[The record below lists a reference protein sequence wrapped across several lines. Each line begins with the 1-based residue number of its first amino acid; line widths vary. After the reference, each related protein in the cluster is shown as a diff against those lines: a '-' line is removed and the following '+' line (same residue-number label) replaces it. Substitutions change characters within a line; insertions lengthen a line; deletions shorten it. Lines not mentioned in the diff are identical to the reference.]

1 MAYPR
6 SLPPSLRANEGMS
19 CPACDHACPTGA
31 EACPACALDLS
42 NGIRRRSLLAGR
54 YEVLGLLGAGAV
66 ATVYRALD
74 RQQDTYVAVKVFRP
88 DVRRTPQNDGT
99 FRADLTVAQRI
110 RHQNFCSILDC
121 GEHAGLLFLVMECV
135 SGPNLKQR
143 LKDRG
148 ARGGLGLDEAFDL
161 GVQLAAGLQAV
172 HEARLLHQDIKPQN
186 VVVDERGL
194 ARLMDMDVAKRW
206 GSPSSITIT
215 AVGQLFA
222 AAEYVSPEQVRG
234 VTCDARSD
242 VYSLGC
248 VLYEMFTGHPP
259 YRAATKVATALKH
272 VHEPIPL
279 EGTRARHVPEA
290 MLPVLRKVLA
300 KNPARRYPTA
310 RALASALALARTMSG
325 APPRMPPK
333 ADDHEPLPV
342 LLGALN
348 PVDATIRFDLADLKP
363 TDPANRRA
371 IPVLLQALEG
381 IGDTPAPE
389 EAPLEVLLED
399 DVLPEPVNFGPEGNG
414 AGDDEAPVTFVGNP
428 GSIAILIEALREKD
442 GNVRA
447 KAARALG
454 GMGPAA
460 KEAIPVL
467 LTALQDREAHVRW
480 DAARAL
486 GQIGAAAAEGLAAAV
501 NDKDPV
507 VRQIAADALKLIIRR
522 KRENQSAE

>member
-1 MAYPR
+1 
-6 SLPPSLRANEGMS
+6 MS
-19 CPACDHACPTGA
+19 CPACDHACPAGA
-31 EACPACALDLS
+31 DACPSCALDLS

-88 DVRRTPQNDGT
+88 DVRRSPQNDGS
-99 FRADLTVAQRI
+99 FRADLTIAQRI

-135 SGPNLKQR
+135 SGPSLKQR

-148 ARGGLGLDEAFDL
+148 ARGGLGLDRPSTW
-161 GVQLAAGLQAV
+161 GCSSRRGCKPCT
-172 HEARLLHQDIKPQN
+172 RSGLLHQDVKPQN

-222 AAEYVSPEQVRG
+222 AAEYLSPEHVRG
-234 VTCDARSD
+234 VKCDARSD

-248 VLYEMFTGHPP
+248 VLFEMFTGHPP

-279 EGTRARHVPEA
+279 EGTRSRHVPEA

-325 APPRMPPK
+325 APPRCPGRPPTTSRC
-333 ADDHEPLPV
+333 PYC
-342 LLGALN
+342 
-348 PVDATIRFDLADLKP
+348 
-363 TDPANRRA
+363 
-371 IPVLLQALEG
+371 
-381 IGDTPAPE
+381 
-389 EAPLEVLLED
+389 
-399 DVLPEPVNFGPEGNG
+399 
-414 AGDDEAPVTFVGNP
+414 
-428 GSIAILIEALREKD
+428 S
-442 GNVRA
+442 
-447 KAARALG
+447 
-454 GMGPAA
+454 
-460 KEAIPVL
+460 
-467 LTALQDREAHVRW
+467 
-480 DAARAL
+480 
-486 GQIGAAAAEGLAAAV
+486 GL
-501 NDKDPV
+501 
-507 VRQIAADALKLIIRR
+507 
-522 KRENQSAE
+522 

>member
-1 MAYPR
+1 
-6 SLPPSLRANEGMS
+6 MS
-19 CPACDHACPTGA
+19 CPACDHACPPGA
-31 EACPACALDLS
+31 EACPGCGLDVS
-42 NGIRRRSLLAGR
+42 NGMRRRTVVAGR
-54 YEVLGLLGAGAV
+54 YEILSLLGAGSV

-74 RQQDTYVAVKVFRP
+74 RQQDTYAALKVFRP
-88 DVRRTPQNDGT
+88 DLRRSPQNDGV
-99 FRADLTVAQRI
+99 FRTDLSVAQRI

-121 GEHAGLLFLVMECV
+121 GEHAGLLFLVMEVV
-135 SGPNLKQR
+135 SGPSLKQC
-143 LKDRG
+143 LKE
-148 ARGGLGLDEAFDL
+148 RGGRNGLALDEAFDL
-161 GVQLAAGLQAV
+161 GGQLAAGLQAV
-172 HEARLLHQDIKPQN
+172 RETGLLHQDIKPQN
-186 VVVDERGL
+186 VIVDERGL
-194 ARLMDMDVAKRW
+194 LRLLDMDVTKRG
-206 GSPSSITIT
+206 GSPSAITIT

-234 VTCDARSD
+234 VECDLRSD

-279 EGTRARHVPEA
+279 EGARARHLPEA
-290 MLPVLRKVLA
+290 MVPVLRKALA

-325 APPRMPPK
+325 APPPLPPK
-333 ADDHEPLPV
+333 TAEHQPLPV

-348 PVDATIRFDLADLKP
+348 PVDATIRFDIADLETK
-363 TDPANRRA
+363 DPAERRA

-381 IGDTPAPE
+381 LDVSPPP

-399 DVLPEPVNFGPEGNG
+399 DELPSPVRFGSEGNG
-414 AGDDEAPVTFVGNP
+414 LADDEAPVSFVGSP
-428 GSIAILIEALREKD
+428 GSIAILIEALRERD
-442 GNVRA
+442 GHVRA

-454 GMGPAA
+454 GIGPAA

-467 LTALQDREAHVRW
+467 LSALQDREAHVRW

-522 KRENQSAE
+522 KREIQSAE